1 MIDLDE
7 PTPAEAAWRAVTE
20 AEAED
25 RVLFCGPAPAMFAVR
40 ELAPGVRIALTW
52 KQPGLPV
59 APLLADLRPHY
70 LNPPFGLV
78 DRALV
83 ERAADAGLA
92 VSTWTV
98 DRRSTMRRMR
108 VAGVASLTSNR
119 IGLLRSV
126 LDGDR

>member
-7 PTPAEAAWRAVTE
+7 PAPAAAAWRAVTE
-20 AEAED
+20 AGAED
-25 RVLFCGPAPAMFAVR
+25 RVLFCGPAHALLAVR
-40 ELAPGVRIALTW
+40 ALAPRVPLALTW

-78 DRALV
+78 DRALT
-83 ERAADAGLA
+83 ERAAEAGLA

-98 DRRSTMRRMR
+98 DLRRTMRRMR
-108 VAGVASLTSNR
+108 TAGVASITSNR
-119 IGLLRSV
+119 IALLRSV
-126 LDGDR
+126 LGSGR